1 MPIILISTQAIMQQQ
16 ENSKEICNK
25 SQAQIVRSMFDKD
38 RDIRILMLQYENDDK
53 KRSSEDDIK
62 VDDDKILAARYLKI
76 REVDPD
82 PKKTDGENIVFKKE
96 VIKEYNKDDK
106 IDFNALKINMV
117 LSRSWG
123 QALKAEKVNAVM
135 QKTFGLEFVND
146 LEAVKK
152 SNSRC
157 ETARCFN
164 ESKVAT
170 PLTYIFDDKTKN
182 EDREKYIK
190 KIKKELKDGGGVAF
204 YIKEDYGIYGNA
216 VTRVNSIDE
225 LSKNLDRLNED
236 NTSFTIQKE
245 LRNYVPLRCSIAN
258 GKITGIFKG
267 KPNQFMPNPVL
278 KENVVDGPENLEE
291 FKAKHK
297 NFEEFEKAIIAAA
310 NSLYDKGKDKNFLGA
325 VNCLVKVDEKG
336 DIISEEFKVPKALE
350 VNDSSATSSFGIL
363 LNNYVSQ
370 KYATHVAQQS
380 INKSRSDNPS
390 EAMRP
395 TSHNAVGP
403 VYKGPPQK

>member
-82 PKKTDGENIVFKKE
+82 PKKTDGENIVFKEE
-96 VIKEYNKDDK
+96 VIREYNKDDE
-106 IDFNALKINMV
+106 IDFNDLKINMV

-123 QALKAEKVNAVM
+123 QALKAEEVNAVM
-135 QKTFGLEFVND
+135 QKTCGLEFVND

-170 PLTYIFDDKTKN
+170 PLTYIFDDKTKD

-190 KIKKELKDGGGVAF
+190 KIKKELIDGGGKVAF
-204 YIKEDYGIYGNA
+204 YIKRDYGIYGH
-216 VTRVNSIDE
+216 VVKRVESIDE
-225 LSKNLDRLNED
+225 LNENLDIL
-236 NTSFTIQKE
+236 
-245 LRNYVPLRCSIAN
+245 
-258 GKITGIFKG
+258 
-267 KPNQFMPNPVL
+267 
-278 KENVVDGPENLEE
+278 
-291 FKAKHK
+291 H
-297 NFEEFEKAIIAAA
+297 
-310 NSLYDKGKDKNFLGA
+310 KDKTPF
-325 VNCLVKVDEKG
+325 
-336 DIISEEFKVPKALE
+336 II
-350 VNDSSATSSFGIL
+350 N
-363 LNNYVSQ
+363 
-370 KYATHVAQQS
+370 
-380 INKSRSDNPS
+380 
-390 EAMRP
+390 
-395 TSHNAVGP
+395 
-403 VYKGPPQK
+403 

>member
-1 MPIILISTQAIMQQQ
+1 MQTILISTQAIMQNQQ
-16 ENSKEICNK
+16 DGEVICNK
-25 SQAQIVRSMFDKD
+25 SQAQIVRSMLDNDSDK
-38 RDIRILMLQYENDDK
+38 RILMLQYENEDK

-62 VDDDKILAARYLKI
+62 LDEKGGIVAARDLKI

-190 KIKKELKDGGGVAF
+190 F
-204 YIKEDYGIYGNA
+204 GN
-216 VTRVNSIDE
+216 
-225 LSKNLDRLNED
+225 SK
-236 NTSFTIQKE
+236 S
-245 LRNYVPLRCSIAN
+245 
-258 GKITGIFKG
+258 
-267 KPNQFMPNPVL
+267 
-278 KENVVDGPENLEE
+278 
-291 FKAKHK
+291 
-297 NFEEFEKAIIAAA
+297 
-310 NSLYDKGKDKNFLGA
+310 
-325 VNCLVKVDEKG
+325 
-336 DIISEEFKVPKALE
+336 
-350 VNDSSATSSFGIL
+350 
-363 LNNYVSQ
+363 
-370 KYATHVAQQS
+370 
-380 INKSRSDNPS
+380 
-390 EAMRP
+390 
-395 TSHNAVGP
+395 
-403 VYKGPPQK
+403 